1 MENFKHYLVNS
12 SLHGLK
18 YIGDTQLSLT
28 ERCFFIIAFIV
39 VFLLSGYFISNVWQK
54 WSETPIIIG
63 LNPTAKSISTIP
75 FPAITICNMNQAD
88 LHYAKS
94 IANGTLDEALLGSM
108 CGSERDFQSNNSS
121 GKWRHFKKFLLS
133 ASQPCRDMLLMCRF
147 ASKLEPCMD
156 IFWSSLTDDGLC
168 CTFNTIHPD
177 FMFQMASSGSK
188 WENEEI
194 NSSKGEAIDWT
205 PEKGY
210 PENTPSRSFPRR
222 SIGAGYNKGL
232 TVILNCDLKNYYC
245 SSTSS
250 SGFKFLIHAPMETPK
265 LANYGFFV
273 PPGKETRV
281 VVTPKVNEASD
292 LIRRVSIQ
300 QRQCVFANEWN
311 LSYFRT
317 YTQKNCEMECE
328 SKTIAEQCGC
338 IMYYMPKTEA
348 DIEICSL
355 KDVECYENIKNAI
368 KGNASFSCSCLPA
381 CHEIEYERRFSSGPL
396 GVGKFL
402 IKERFLNKFAPE
414 FVRENIA
421 VMPPTSLVAIVVGAT
436 VCRTTL
442 EVLGG
447 RPFVLGVVV
456 DNVAALLAGLLL
468 LLAMATTIGFMTVV
482 LRYCVPGTKGKPC
495 PFMDNGVVTT

>member
-1 MENFKHYLVNS
+1 MRKLTVQKERPSIGH
-12 SLHGLK
+12 LK
-18 YIGDTQLSLT
+18 KDTPKIHHQD
-28 ERCFFIIAFIV
+28 
-39 VFLLSGYFISNVWQK
+39 
-54 WSETPIIIG
+54 
-63 LNPTAKSISTIP
+63 P
-75 FPAITICNMNQAD
+75 FP
-88 LHYAKS
+88 
-94 IANGTLDEALLGSM
+94 
-108 CGSERDFQSNNSS
+108 
-121 GKWRHFKKFLLS
+121 
-133 ASQPCRDMLLMCRF
+133 
-147 ASKLEPCMD
+147 
-156 IFWSSLTDDGLC
+156 
-168 CTFNTIHPD
+168 
-177 FMFQMASSGSK
+177 
-188 WENEEI
+188 EEV
-194 NSSKGEAIDWT
+194 
-205 PEKGY
+205 
-210 PENTPSRSFPRR
+210 
-222 SIGAGYNKGL
+222 L
-232 TVILNCDLKNYYC
+232 NYYC

-421 VMPPTSLVAIVVGAT
+421 VVHIYFASNTFHSFTKGELIGFT
-436 VCRTTL
+436 EFLSST
-442 EVLGG
+442 G
-447 RPFVLGVVV
+447 
-456 DNVAALLAGLLL
+456 GLLGLFMGFSVVSLIEIFYYIL
-468 LLAMATTIGFMTVV
+468 LKPHCFKRNQQIHTTIQTINPAFTSWKRSNSVSPVRRFFQNSYVGKNVYP
-482 LRYCVPGTKGKPC
+482 YCE
-495 PFMDNGVVTT
+495 